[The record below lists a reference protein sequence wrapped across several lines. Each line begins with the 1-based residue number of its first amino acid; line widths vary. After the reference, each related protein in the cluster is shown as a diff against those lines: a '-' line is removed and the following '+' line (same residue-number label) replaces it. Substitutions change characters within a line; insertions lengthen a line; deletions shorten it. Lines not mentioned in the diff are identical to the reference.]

1 MGWKVPSFRTTVD
14 LVIDGEKYR
23 VRTHAG
29 DQLNAERQIG
39 KNPADTPVE
48 LGMRVWWNALKRA
61 YPESPAAKS
70 FRAFVDGIDGADELE
85 PAGED
90 EPDPLDPTLE
100 AGSDS

>member
-1 MGWKVPSFRTTVD
+1 VPSFRTTV
-14 LVIDGEKYR
+14 VITVDGERYQ

-48 LGMRVWWNALKRA
+48 LGMRVWWNALKRT
-61 YPESPAAKS
+61 YPDAPPSKS
-70 FRAFVDGIDGADELE
+70 FRTFVDGLDEADELE
-85 PAGED
+85 PKDED
-90 EPDPLDPTLE
+90 EPDALDPTLE